1 MVIKLKGPKEGGEG
15 TFSLPF
21 ELYVFGF
28 SRHKFGQEP
37 NLALQR
43 VGQKPILNYP
53 DLMRSKGLIANPQA
67 PRRCWM
73 PKFNTFHINLP

>member
-1 MVIKLKGPKEGGEG
+1 MGVKRKRKGTNGHKAQRPERRGEG

-21 ELYVFGF
+21 ELYLFGF

-43 VGQKPILNYP
+43 ADQKPILN
-53 DLMRSKGLIANPQA
+53 
-67 PRRCWM
+67 
-73 PKFNTFHINLP
+73 